1 MEWRLIE
8 KIRVGNYFPRSAV
21 IFGINNGWS
30 SLSDK
35 WKSNFLILGEG
46 PTSALFIIYYF
57 INIYYQFTMPV
68 IIKSI
73 LKYVIKMKSN

>member
-1 MEWRLIE
+1 MLTLFSNQIHVPGLFGLTNISKNSDKAMEWRLIE

-35 WKSNFLILGEG
+35 
-46 PTSALFIIYYF
+46 
-57 INIYYQFTMPV
+57 
-68 IIKSI
+68 
-73 LKYVIKMKSN
+73 